1 MTDNQNIP
9 APPSG
14 TIVDAPAQSTGQIP
28 PPPSGTIVDNP
39 SQNGAGQP
47 SQTPPANL
55 NAGLSESHGAS
66 STWADEK
73 KAPQPEHPAA
83 KHGLLRRA
91 WDFVNTPIA
100 DFVLPE
106 GVKTED
112 LVKAAAFERMYNEAY
127 IPGVNDFKTKAEVH
141 LGDGKSKAA
150 VKAFIN
156 GSAADTATV
165 GAGLTSPLSLA
176 AAGLGAAAKA
186 PGALG
191 TVAKTVGPLVGS
203 AFTLQGAN
211 QAYEGA
217 KEYQQ
222 ARDTNDEQAKAA
234 ALSKMAG
241 GAGQSI
247 LGGVGTA
254 HELGAAREAVG
265 DYVKG
270 KTALTTEESPMGAQ
284 IPARQDNRIANA
296 AAARTPEVAEK
307 FAQGETAP
315 AVQQAIG
322 GTVGEALGSNAAT
335 TLTPEDRFGLKGH
348 ANDII
353 ENQARP
359 AFKRVD
365 ELSGSKLTDAQNKI
379 DSGWGQM
386 DKAKIAEGVAEKR
399 ALYDQY
405 RDQLKS
411 EGLDIDAADAN
422 YGKGKTAERMAKR
435 LETATGPTD
444 IEGLPYEV
452 KPQVLRNVIDK
463 GVQNGSWKRMGLTDS
478 HIAELESLGKTMA
491 EQADIPKV
499 SRTIA
504 GLGKMATLIS
514 GLHGGMFP
522 AIEAITGMSAADY
535 ISNRVSRSIMQ
546 DAMLDYDA
554 TKALRKAVQSGDP
567 APVVDA
573 LKKDPTWV
581 DKTKQYVKDSVKGL
595 IQKYRESK
603 ISSEKG
609 AVGANVKNFSQQDLA
624 DMKKLGISESDVA
637 TKHSQDLRDFS
648 KDYMGGK
655 ELDTTQYPADSRGAD
670 IADAYDAMKHD
681 PTDPKVKASYDAL
694 INETKDQ
701 WEQLKARGYTM
712 STSKEQPYAN
722 AEEMLKD
729 IRDNKH
735 ITVWEGGKPP
745 ADHPMSSVD
754 EGTGLTNNTLFRAV
768 HDILGHAKEGNDF
781 SEAGE
786 ENAFRQHSQMYSE
799 NAQPALATET
809 KGQASH
815 VFNNELVR
823 NGEAKPGDFFPEQKA
838 ALLPDEFHG
847 GKGAEVLNHI
857 KGNRPFAVLTAEN
870 PMNTRVSDVE
880 NARLNAKLISDLRK
894 KGYAS
899 VAVEGHNADVEGNKE
914 HSFFVPDITAED
926 AAALGRKYKQSA
938 VLTHEGLHDLTKNT
952 VNPSDNPKLL
962 TGDAATKEPYYSTVN
977 GKPFSVPLDFSK
989 EVPVAATSGTPA
1001 TTMNASG
1008 ESSASIEA
1016 QNRLRSQQA
1025 QGLKVYDVDS
1035 RKANSP
1041 AAWHPVLASVDRVDM
1056 TAQPYHHLV
1065 EIDPKTG
1072 QMTVLDSGRGAQ
1084 PLPANDRIQELIGQA
1099 TPETPATTRP
1109 EVAAE
1114 AAYRQ
1119 GLEKKELGTRQP
1131 FSAGAET
1138 KNNPS
1143 AQSGLDALNEADKE
1157 SPSRITQAGKPVL
1170 GIKQKLV
1177 AALSDYKNNG
1187 ISNLLDAANPNAS
1200 IEAFV
1205 NHAKENLKWLHGVT
1219 PEVIRDA
1226 AKQWYETAHNTTK
1239 KLADANG
1246 ISHEQAAA
1254 VTAALSPQNDWN
1266 NNVGQ
1271 AQRIIEHWKNDQ
1283 NHAWTSKMDSAFSE
1297 IRNGGQVSEPMRRA
1311 MDTVRGKRYNQ
1322 LTAKTPE
1329 ALLAKKAL
1337 WIRILDEA
1345 HNAKDTPIYAPDG
1358 TVKGSQTLAWN
1369 SVDPMAKAISILEDG
1384 SLDNINATMGLGHK
1398 IRNFYNNIINPWS
1411 KRGHATIDTH
1421 QVGASL
1427 LKPFS
1432 GDDVEVAHN
1441 FGSGNKA
1448 GMPSPAKHAGTG
1460 LRGSYPVY
1468 EEAVR
1473 RAANELGIQPRELQ
1487 SITWEGIR
1495 ALMGDEKKTPE
1506 LKRAVNDIWRA
1517 HEEGQLTLPEAREEI
1532 LKATGGFSKPNWISD
1547 EDWERSGGS
1556 PQEGQTDF
1564 SFGENANPNS
1574 PANEAGI
1581 AMIPREQTT
1590 QGGYRAQVG
1599 TVRIGKDGKIDV
1611 LKEVPI
1617 SSLKMPEGNR
1627 LRPADVEKYKADIES
1642 GKGVDY
1648 PVVEN
1653 GVVDNGN
1660 HRVEATRQTGARTV
1674 KVWERKSR

>member
-1 MTDNQNIP
+1 MDSDNTIP
-9 APPSG
+9 QGVTFDTTPTQAPTNNVPAGVTFDQTPTPS
-14 TIVDAPAQSTGQIP
+14 AQPTQK
-28 PPPSGTIVDNP
+28 
-39 SQNGAGQP
+39 
-47 SQTPPANL
+47 TPPANL

-203 AFTLQGAN
+203 AFTLQGAG

-234 ALSKMAG
+234 ALSKMTGGTGQAILG
-241 GAGQSI
+241 GAGA
-247 LGGVGTA
+247 A

-315 AVQQAIG
+315 AVQRAVG
-322 GTVGEALGSNAAT
+322 GAVGEALGSNAAT

-365 ELSGSKLTDAQNKI
+365 ELSGNKLTGAQNKI

-609 AVGANVKNFSQQDLA
+609 AVGANVKNFSQQEIA
-624 DMKKLGISESDVA
+624 DMKNIGMTDADLAQMEGKKENAAAQSADDFNASKGRAPVQSVVA
-637 TKHSQDLRDFS
+637 EAHPQ
-648 KDYMGGK
+648 GK
-655 ELDTTQYPADSRGAD
+655 A

-681 PTDPKVKASYDAL
+681 PTNPAVKSSYDSL
-694 INETKDQ
+694 KKGIDEQ
-701 WEQLKARGYTM
+701 WGHATSQGFNFEPWNKEGQPYKN
-712 STSKEQPYAN
+712 SKEMQKDV
-722 AEEMLKD
+722 EE
-729 IRDNKH
+729 NKH
-735 ITVWEGGKPP
+735 LYFFRGGDMP
-745 ADHPMSSVD
+745 ADHPMAEVD
-754 EGTGLTNNTLFRAV
+754 PKTGLTYNEKLRAI
-768 HDILGHAKEGNDF
+768 HDLYGHAATGFEFGPKGEEGAYKAHAQMFDPEAIPALTSETRGQNNWVN
-781 SEAGE
+781 SGKHLRNEAGE
-786 ENAFRQHSQMYSE
+786 VIKKGEKGYVPPSERPYAEN
-799 NAQPALATET
+799 
-809 KGQASH
+809 
-815 VFNNELVR
+815 
-823 NGEAKPGDFFPEQKA
+823 KA
-838 ALLPDEFHG
+838 GILPSEFHAG
-847 GKGAEVLNHI
+847 DAERVIEHI
-857 KGNRPFAVLTAEN
+857 KADRPYAAFTAEN
-870 PMNTRVSDVE
+870 PN
-880 NARLNAKLISDLRK
+880 NARLSDAENAQRNQQLLADLK
-894 KGYAS
+894 AKGYS
-899 VAVEGHNADVEGNKE
+899 PVPIEGVMENVEGQDE
-914 HSFFVPDITAED
+914 HSFFVPNISPED
-926 AAALGRKYKQSA
+926 ALALGKKYGQDS
-938 VLTHEGLHDLTKNT
+938 VLTNAGLHLLSKNVT
-952 VNPSDNPKLL
+952 VPMKGLV
-962 TGDAATKEPYYSTVN
+962 TGVEALKEPYHSVVN
-977 GKPFSVPLDFSK
+977 GKPFAAQLDWDH
-989 EVPVAATSGTPA
+989 ETSGTPA
-1001 TTMNASG
+1001 LNASG

-1016 QNRLRSQQA
+1016 QNRLRSQQV

-1035 RKANSP
+1035 RMANSP

-1056 TAQPYHHLV
+1056 AAQPYHHLV

-1072 QMTVLDSGRGAQ
+1072 QTTVLDSGRGAQ
-1084 PLPANDRIQELIGQA
+1084 PLPANDRIQALIGQA

-1119 GLEKKELGTRQP
+1119 GLAQKEIATRQP
-1131 FSAGAET
+1131 TSAKASAE
-1138 KNNPS
+1138 NNPS
-1143 AQSGLDALNEADKE
+1143 MLTGMDALNEADRLA
-1157 SPSRITQAGKPVL
+1157 PARLTQAGKPVL

-1177 AALSDYKNNG
+1177 SALADYKDNG
-1187 ISNLLDAANPNAS
+1187 VSNLLDASNPDAA
-1200 IEAFV
+1200 IEKYV
-1205 NHAKENLKWLHGVT
+1205 NHMKDNLKWLHNAM
-1219 PEVIRDA
+1219 PESIRNV
-1226 AKQWYETAHNTTK
+1226 AKQWYETAHETTK
-1239 KLADANG
+1239 KLAEDNG

-1254 VTAALSPQNDWN
+1254 VTAALSPKNDWN

-1271 AQRIIEHWKNDQ
+1271 AQRLIEHWSNDQ
-1283 NHAWTSKMDSAFSE
+1283 SHKWTAKMDNAAAE
-1297 IRNGGQVSEPMRRA
+1297 IRNSEAVNDNMKRVI
-1311 MDTVRGKRYNQ
+1311 DDIRGKTYKQ
-1322 LTAKTPE
+1322 LKAKTPE

-1337 WIRILDEA
+1337 WFRILDEA
-1345 HNAKDTPIYAPDG
+1345 HGANDTPIYSPDG
-1358 TVKGSQTLAWN
+1358 TVRGSQTLNWGQ
-1369 SVDPMAKAISILEDG
+1369 VDPIAKALSILEDG
-1384 SLDNINATMGLGHK
+1384 SVQNIHNVMGEGHK

-1411 KRGHATIDTH
+1411 KRGHTTIDTH
-1421 QVGASL
+1421 AVGAGF

-1432 GDDVEVAHN
+1432 QEDTEVAHN
-1441 FGSGNKA
+1441 FGSGNKK
-1448 GMPSPAKHAGTG
+1448 GIPSPAKHAETG
-1460 LRGSYPVY
+1460 LRGSYAVH
-1468 EEAVR
+1468 EEAYR
-1473 RAANELGIQPRELQ
+1473 RAAADLGLQPRELQ

-1506 LKRAVNDIWRA
+1506 LRRAVGDIWRA
-1517 HEEGQLTLPEAREEI
+1517 HEEGQLSIDQAREEI
-1532 LKATGGFSKPNWISD
+1532 LKASGGFTKPEWMSD
-1547 EDWERSGGS
+1547 EQW
-1556 PQEGQTDF
+1556 
-1564 SFGENANPNS
+1564 
-1574 PANEAGI
+1574 
-1581 AMIPREQTT
+1581 
-1590 QGGYRAQVG
+1590 
-1599 TVRIGKDGKIDV
+1599 
-1611 LKEVPI
+1611 
-1617 SSLKMPEGNR
+1617 EGN
-1627 LRPADVEKYKADIES
+1627 PAEEGDTSFEFG
-1642 GKGVDY
+1642 GK
-1648 PVVEN
+1648 
-1653 GVVDNGN
+1653 
-1660 HRVEATRQTGARTV
+1660 
-1674 KVWERKSR
+1674 